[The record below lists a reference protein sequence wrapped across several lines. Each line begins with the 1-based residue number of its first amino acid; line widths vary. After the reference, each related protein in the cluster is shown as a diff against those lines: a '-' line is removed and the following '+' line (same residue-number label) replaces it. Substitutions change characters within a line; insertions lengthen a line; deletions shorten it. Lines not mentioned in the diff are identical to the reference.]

1 MALETL
7 RGATRFEN
15 PTAITSLPGKILLCH
30 TKMMDCHCC
39 GVLLYV
45 CLGHGWALAM
55 VLPDNFTL
63 EGVALPLLK
72 ISEGRRGLKIRPPSQ
87 VFLASDCYATP

>member
-1 MALETL
+1 MLVWVMDGLWQWCYMTISRWKESHATLETL
-7 RGATRFEN
+7 RGAARFERIS
-15 PTAITSLPGKILLCH
+15 TTLTSLPVKILLCH

-45 CLGHGWALAM
+45 GLGHEWALAM

-63 EGVALPLLK
+63 EGVLCG
-72 ISEGRRGLKIRPPSQ
+72 S
-87 VFLASDCYATP
+87 

>member
-15 PTAITSLPGKILLCH
+15 STAITSLPGGILLCH

-45 CLGHGWALAM
+45 GLGHEWALVM

-63 EGVALPLLK
+63 EGVLCG
-72 ISEGRRGLKIRPPSQ
+72 S
-87 VFLASDCYATP
+87 